1 MNMRDIFK
9 LVILSCLVFV
19 FGFAAEARA
28 QEGETRGNVTS
39 GDFASASAAAGQ
51 MIANRRK
58 TSSGASAASGRVQG
72 PVYKK
77 KKTPVKPVVKPKP
90 KPAPKPAE
98 KVNFGYEEI
107 GVTIWKL
114 RKKLPNETTPAIS
127 TFEKGVKVEYV
138 PERVNSDT
146 PLKLGDKVRI
156 TIESPRNGYLYI
168 VDSEKYQD
176 NTFGKPILIFPT
188 KRTRGGNNYVS
199 AGVLVDIPAQDDDT
213 PYFVINSD
221 NPGYAGEVLRVVV
234 SRDALK
240 GVTVPDRALSVDRS
254 LLDGWSDEWETEA
267 DVFEQENGSGKEWT
281 DAEKEAGQ
289 VNGRALTQ
297 EDPTPQTIYRVWT
310 DKRKPFLVSVGWTV
324 SN

>member
-1 MNMRDIFK
+1 MRDIFK
-9 LVILSCLVFV
+9 LVILSCMVLA
-19 FGFAAEARA
+19 FGFAAETRA
-28 QEGETRGNVTS
+28 QEGETRGNITS

-51 MIANRRK
+51 MIENRRK
-58 TSSGASAASGRVQG
+58 TSSGAAAASGRVQG

-77 KKTPVKPVVKPKP
+77 KKAPVKPIVKPKP

-107 GVTIWKL
+107 GVTIWRL

-146 PLKLGDKVRI
+146 PLKLGDKVRL

-176 NTFGKPILIFPT
+176 NTLGKPVLIFPT

-213 PYFVINSD
+213 PYFVINSS

-234 SRDALK
+234 SRDPLK
-240 GVTVPDRALSVDRS
+240 GVTVPDRALSVDKS

-267 DVFEQENGSGKEWT
+267 DVFEQENGSGKGWT

-310 DKRKPFLVSVGWTV
+310 DKRKPFLVSLGWTV

>member
-1 MNMRDIFK
+1 MRGIVKIVLLSRMIF
-9 LVILSCLVFV
+9 VV
-19 FGFAAEARA
+19 GFAAEARA
-28 QEGETRGNVTS
+28 QEGETRGKITS

-51 MIANRRK
+51 MVENRRR
-58 TSSGASAASGRVQG
+58 TSAGAAAASGRVQST
-72 PVYKK
+72 VYKK
-77 KKTPVKPVVKPKP
+77 KKTPVKPIVKPKP

-98 KVNFGYEEI
+98 KLNFGYEEI
-107 GVTIWKL
+107 GVTIWRL
-114 RKKLPNETTPAIS
+114 RKKLPNETAPVIS
-127 TFEKGVKVEYV
+127 AFEKGVKVEYV

-146 PLKLGDKVRI
+146 PLKLGDKVRL

-168 VDSEKYQD
+168 VDSERYQD
-176 NTFGKPILIFPT
+176 DTLGKPILIFPT

-199 AGVLVDIPAQDDDT
+199 AGVLIDIPAQDDDT
-213 PYFVINSD
+213 PFFVINSN

-234 SRDALK
+234 SKDPLK
-240 GVTVPDRALSVDRS
+240 GVTTPDRALSVDRS

-267 DVFEQENGSGKEWT
+267 DIFEQENGSGRAWT
-281 DAEKEAGQ
+281 DAEKEAGL